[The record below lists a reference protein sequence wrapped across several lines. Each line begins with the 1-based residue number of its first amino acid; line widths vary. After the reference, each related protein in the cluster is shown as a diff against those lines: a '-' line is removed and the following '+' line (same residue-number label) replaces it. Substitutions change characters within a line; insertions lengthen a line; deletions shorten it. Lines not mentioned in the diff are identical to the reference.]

1 MEIAVLNPSV
11 AAQIAAGEVVERPA
25 SVVKELVENAI
36 DAGATD
42 IKVSIEQGGT
52 QSMEV
57 TDNGNGIPEPELM
70 LAFSRHATS
79 KLRTAE
85 DLTAIQTLGFRGEAL
100 PSIAAVSLLTCKSR
114 TKEADSATQ
123 VKLRYGEQQR
133 EISDQVGRPPG
144 TTIRVDKLFSN
155 QPARLKFLKTKPT
168 EAAQVQRVVTRYAMA
183 YPQIRFQY
191 VNDGRESFITHG
203 TGDLRETMLQIWGS
217 EVASK
222 MLPVRL
228 ESPDTQVDGYVGN
241 TDLHRSNRNDISI
254 TVNGRWVQD
263 SNLAWAV
270 EKGYSNSLPVGRR
283 PIAVIQLMVP
293 TNLVDVNAHPTK
305 QEVRFRHESKVFAAV
320 QRAVQDSLS
329 AHGTVHQAASRPFG
343 GGSRRSYRGPAPDL
357 TTINQDI
364 DTRHPADV
372 ETGQP
377 SPTLERTSP
386 SAPVSRPDDA
396 RRSTQPIEDPLVTTD
411 LQAGQSLRDT
421 IPELRLVGQAQLTFI
436 LADGPDGLYVLDQH
450 AAHERVI
457 FDRVF
462 HQRTN
467 QPADSQ
473 NLMIPERATLDEFQH
488 ETLVQHL
495 ELIKRQGFQLQHL
508 NDLSWQ
514 INALPLPLAAPH
526 CARPDH
532 ALQRLLDEFA
542 AEQLV
547 SSPHQA
553 IAATIACHSATRAGD
568 FLNEPHMQAIIDQ
581 LANTPEPHHCP
592 HGRPTIIHLSKLR
605 LDQEFRRR

>member
-52 QSMEV
+52 HSMEV

-79 KLRTAE
+79 KLRTAQ
-85 DLTAIQTLGFRGEAL
+85 DLTDIQTLGFRGEAL

-114 TKEADSATQ
+114 TKDADSATQ
-123 VKLRYGEQQR
+123 VKLRYGERQR
-133 EISDQVGRPPG
+133 EISSQVGRPPG
-144 TTIRVDKLFSN
+144 TTIRVDELFSN

-191 VNDGRESFITHG
+191 VNDGRENFITHG

-222 MLPVRL
+222 MLPVRV
-228 ESPDTQVDGYVGN
+228 ESADVHVDGYAGN

-283 PIAVIQLMVP
+283 PMAVIQL
-293 TNLVDVNAHPTK
+293 TIKTDLVDVNAHPTK

-320 QRAVQDSLS
+320 QRAVQESLS
-329 AHGTVHQAASRPFG
+329 AHGTVHQ
-343 GGSRRSYRGPAPDL
+343 
-357 TTINQDI
+357 
-364 DTRHPADV
+364 
-372 ETGQP
+372 
-377 SPTLERTSP
+377 PTPKTFTSP
-386 SAPVSRPDDA
+386 LTPEREQRFNVQPEHQPAATENDQQPQDEPGQRRVRPEPA
-396 RRSTQPIEDPLVTTD
+396 QREDTPTLVTTD
-411 LQAGQSLRDT
+411 TTPNVNLRDVL
-421 IPELRLVGQAQLTFI
+421 PKLRLIGQAQLTFI
-436 LADGPDGLYVLDQH
+436 LADSPDGIYVLDQH
-450 AAHERVI
+450 AAHERII

-462 HQRTN
+462 RQRAN
-467 QPADSQ
+467 KPADAQ
-473 NLMIPERATLDEFQH
+473 KLMVPERATLDELQH

-495 ELIKRQGFQLQHL
+495 ELVEQQGFELQR
-508 NDLSWQ
+508 LSDPHWQ
-514 INALPLPLAAPH
+514 INALPLALTAAH
-526 CARPDH
+526 CPSPEH
-532 ALQRLLDEFA
+532 ILQQLLDEFA
-542 AEQLV
+542 AEQIV
-547 SSPHQA
+547 SSPHLA

-568 FLNEPHMQAIIDQ
+568 SLNEPHMKAIIEQ
-581 LANTPEPHHCP
+581 LANTPEPHRCP

-605 LDQEFRRR
+605 LEQEFRRR